1 MSWFGAAYIQ
11 TSANTLM
18 SPVDQE
24 EESEPHIELLTLAVA
39 GGNSRLCELFPKYKA
54 ERGLPQRNNSEWQV
68 FIMLSCMC
76 NHYYKT
82 A

>member
-1 MSWFGAAYIQ
+1 MSWFGAAYTQ

-24 EESEPHIELLTLAVA
+24 EESEPHFELLTLAVA

-54 ERGLPQRNNSEWQV
+54 EEAYPRGTTVSGKFL
-68 FIMLSCMC
+68 
-76 NHYYKT
+76 
-82 A
+82 